1 MTCAKNMFG
10 SPAREWS
17 YLLIFLHQFWSMVLI
32 LETTFCGESVG
43 RRAQEINGGG
53 MLSKV
58 ENILTFHILKVD
70 ISGYHLRL
78 SSCDKLN

>member
-10 SPAREWS
+10 SPVREWS
-17 YLLIFLHQFWSMVLI
+17 YLVIFLHQFWSMVLI
-32 LETTFCGESVG
+32 LETQFCGESVG

-78 SSCDKLN
+78 SSQVVIS

>member
-1 MTCAKNMFG
+1 MV
-10 SPAREWS
+10 
-17 YLLIFLHQFWSMVLI
+17 IFLHQFWSMVLI
-32 LETTFCGESVG
+32 LETPFCRESVG

-58 ENILTFHILKVD
+58 VTIPTFHILKVD

-78 SSCDKLN
+78 SFRDKLN

>member
-1 MTCAKNMFG
+1 
-10 SPAREWS
+10 
-17 YLLIFLHQFWSMVLI
+17 MVLI

-43 RRAQEINGGG
+43 RGAQEINGGG

-58 ENILTFHILKVD
+58 VTIPTFHILKVD

-78 SSCDKLN
+78 SSRDKLN

>member
-1 MTCAKNMFG
+1 
-10 SPAREWS
+10 
-17 YLLIFLHQFWSMVLI
+17 MVLI

-43 RRAQEINGGG
+43 RRAQEIYRGG

-58 ENILTFHILKVD
+58 VTIPTFHILKVE

-78 SSCDKLN
+78 SSRDKLN

>member
-1 MTCAKNMFG
+1 
-10 SPAREWS
+10 
-17 YLLIFLHQFWSMVLI
+17 MVLI
-32 LETTFCGESVG
+32 LETTFCRESVG

-78 SSCDKLN
+78 SSQVVIS

>member
-1 MTCAKNMFG
+1 
-10 SPAREWS
+10 
-17 YLLIFLHQFWSMVLI
+17 MVLI

-43 RRAQEINGGG
+43 RGAQEINGGG

-78 SSCDKLN
+78 SSRDKLN

>member
-32 LETTFCGESVG
+32 LETQFCGESVG
-43 RRAQEINGGG
+43 RRAQEISGGR

-78 SSCDKLN
+78 SSQVVIS